1 MKVPE
6 YCGSLETTQI
16 LKNSFEL
23 IFAIDEV
30 IVGGCKE
37 KVTIP
42 QIKTL
47 TEMDSHEEKIN
58 EIELQKKM
66 GKLSGISSA
75 NYSGGGCGYSG
86 GSSYSKEPTVQ
97 KSEPFDFFFPIF
109 FLNFLDLK

>member
-6 YCGSLETTQI
+6 YCGSLETSQI

-47 TEMDSHEEKIN
+47 TEMDSHEERIH
-58 EIELQKKM
+58 EIVERVRKSNFL
-66 GKLSGISSA
+66 ISR
-75 NYSGGGCGYSG
+75 
-86 GSSYSKEPTVQ
+86 
-97 KSEPFDFFFPIF
+97 PIF
-109 FLNFLDLK
+109 